1 MKEYIINTQ
10 YELEDEIRNLFL
22 SYEEPCFRVQSRKSE
37 DGYDFVVEAD
47 VDGKGCKF
55 AAECKLRPTAKDIEK
70 LSSQTRQFAPLLA
83 TVRLTDSLLRLCKE
97 CKVNCI
103 DLNGRLW
110 LRGEGLLVERGPNIE
125 GRNRVQYKSADRQ
138 INFFSAK
145 SSRLARMLLAY
156 RDREWTQ
163 KELADLA
170 GLSQG
175 LVSRLLNYA
184 ADQGWIAGSRGNWTL
199 RNFDA
204 LLDAWEQAD
213 NWNKRGVIRQY
224 SGLASSLTS
233 IAHDLLEATV
243 GNIAYTQWFA
253 ANHRFPYTESSV
265 LSAYRSEFLN
275 EADRNRLQL
284 REVDNGGKLWIIVPN
299 DTGPFQAVQR
309 VEGLPLVCDAQIYL
323 DLLQVGLRGPEQA
336 HALRD
341 WEGFCR

>member
-1 MKEYIINTQ
+1 MKEHVINTEH
-10 YELEDEIRNLFL
+10 ELEEEIYDLFR
-22 SYEEPCFRVQSRKSE
+22 SYEQPCFRVQSRQAGE
-37 DGYDFVVEAD
+37 GYAFIVEAD
-47 VDGKGCKF
+47 VDGKRCGF
-55 AAECKLRPTAKDIEK
+55 AVTCKLRPTAKDIEK
-70 LSSQTRQFAPLLA
+70 LSVSKRQLAPLLA
-83 TVRLTDSLLRLCKE
+83 TVSLTDSLLRLCKE
-97 CKVNCI
+97 QKVNCV
-103 DLNGRLW
+103 DLNGRLR
-110 LRGEGLLVERGPNIE
+110 LRGEGLLVERGANTD
-125 GRNRVQYKSADRQ
+125 GRKRVQYRSADRP

-145 SSRLARMLLAY
+145 SSRLARIFLAY

-184 ADQGWIAGSRGNWTL
+184 ADQGWIEGSRGNWTV

-204 LLDAWEQAD
+204 LLDAWGLAD

-253 ANHRFPYTESSV
+253 ANLRSPYTQPPV

-275 EADRNRLQL
+275 ESDRNSLQL

-299 DTGPFQAVQR
+299 ETGPFHAVQR

-336 HALRD
+336 QALRD